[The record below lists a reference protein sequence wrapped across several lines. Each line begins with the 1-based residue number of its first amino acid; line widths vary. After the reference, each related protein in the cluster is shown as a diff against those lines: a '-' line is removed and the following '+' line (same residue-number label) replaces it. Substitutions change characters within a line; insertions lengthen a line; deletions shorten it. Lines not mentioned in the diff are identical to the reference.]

1 MEFFSSVFPY
11 DQMDELLQL
20 SPVPF
25 QQHRIQEDTL
35 LVTPSL
41 CNGDITGEP
50 GNSRRRKSPVAQDD
64 TPLDYK
70 IKKIIHRDVE
80 RQRRQE
86 MAALNRSL
94 RSLLP
99 LEHVKGRR
107 SMSDNMQEA
116 VNYISHLQ
124 KRVEELR
131 AKRDEL
137 KNTSDQVTERGE
149 STCLTSCVQESV
161 AVEASRAG
169 VRVIV
174 RTPLSGGVSVSRV
187 LDLLLREGLV
197 VVSCVSTNLEERSLH
212 SIESEVLLVDSL
224 NATGV
229 RARIVVF
236 FIPMQF
242 QSHRIIRNLEIVRM
256 SSDNLMVGSVLG

>member
-1 MEFFSSVFPY
+1 
-11 DQMDELLQL
+11 
-20 SPVPF
+20 
-25 QQHRIQEDTL
+25 
-35 LVTPSL
+35 
-41 CNGDITGEP
+41 
-50 GNSRRRKSPVAQDD
+50 
-64 TPLDYK
+64 
-70 IKKIIHRDVE
+70 
-80 RQRRQE
+80 
-86 MAALNRSL
+86 
-94 RSLLP
+94 
-99 LEHVKGRR
+99 
-107 SMSDNMQEA
+107 MSDNMQEA

-236 FIPMQF
+236 LSQCNFNHTGLSGILKLYECQV
-242 QSHRIIRNLEIVRM
+242 IILW
-256 SSDNLMVGSVLG
+256 LGVCWDRGN